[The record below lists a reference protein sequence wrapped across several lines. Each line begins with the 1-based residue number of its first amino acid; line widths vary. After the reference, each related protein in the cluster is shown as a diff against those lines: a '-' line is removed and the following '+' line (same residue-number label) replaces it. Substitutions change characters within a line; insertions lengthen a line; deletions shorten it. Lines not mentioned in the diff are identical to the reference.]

1 MFVLFWKELFC
12 KACWL
17 TGYTLSRISSAAQLY
32 RDFNDPMVNSIPSF
46 SADLHL
52 YLAQDSHTSMIADTQ
67 VEKLRNKGKKYFK
80 SYYSRSVQ
88 KV

>member
-1 MFVLFWKELFC
+1 
-12 KACWL
+12 
-17 TGYTLSRISSAAQLY
+17 
-32 RDFNDPMVNSIPSF
+32 MVNSIPSF

-67 VEKLRNKGKKYFK
+67 VEKLRNKGEKYFK